1 MSESLELSSP
11 KSEVPRDAWRYPR
24 LDVRRERN
32 AIALVNVP
40 YGADTTGSFKPLG
53 LASLGSYLTAHGI
66 SVVGFDVS
74 DSQKTIETI
83 VRDFK
88 LAEFPVVGLSFYNS
102 NAHTAFEMARAIKH
116 VNSSVII
123 IAGGPHAS
131 ASHSTMSLDH
141 PEIDIIVRNEG
152 EEVLRDVMECLLHG
166 ISLDDVKGIS
176 GHQSG
181 NLRINS
187 ERERLND
194 LDALPPPTFHF
205 ERENPESEAL
215 FFDRSARRFRQAT
228 ALVTSRSCPFR
239 CSFCAIILI
248 GRKWRKMSAAK
259 VVADFRAL
267 ERDGQTKYEHIYFLD
282 ANFFVD
288 YRRSLEI
295 ARALNGYRADITFS
309 FSTRVNQ
316 LIHGQSA
323 LAELKRLGLRAVEL
337 GIESG
342 SDAALRRF
350 AKDVTVAENDR
361 AIVLLKEHDIQLFL
375 DFIMFDAET
384 TLDDLSLNLSF
395 LERNGLD
402 SYVPWDHLFSYMTP
416 YLGTEIRRHYQDK
429 LQIELSNDD
438 LPVPRNCVTPGAVR
452 QIFDELWSLRPWM
465 SGLAGALQ
473 QLERRR
479 RTVGCRESART
490 ALNAATIRRLPF
502 LVLRNLVSSAKAG
515 QIPSLRSAIPFLY
528 RDGGTACT
536 LEEFLNDAFL

>member
-1 MSESLELSSP
+1 MSGSLELSSP
-11 KSEVPRDAWRYPR
+11 KSALPRDAWRYPR
-24 LDVRRERN
+24 LDVRRQ
-32 AIALVNVP
+32 AISIALVNVP
-40 YGADTTGSFKPLG
+40 YGADTAGSFKPLG
-53 LASLGSYLTAHGI
+53 LASLGSYLLAHGI
-66 SVVGFDVS
+66 TVVGFDFS
-74 DSQKTIETI
+74 DSQKSVEKI

-88 LAEFPVVGLSFYNS
+88 LVEFPVIGLSFYNS
-102 NAHTAFEMARAIKH
+102 NARTAFEMARAIKRL
-116 VNSSVII
+116 NSNVII

-131 ASHSTMSLDH
+131 ASHSTMSLNH
-141 PEIDIIVRNEG
+141 PEIDIVVRNEG
-152 EEVLRDVMECLLHG
+152 EEVLRDVMRSLLRG
-166 ISLDDVKGIS
+166 ISLDGINGIS
-176 GHQSG
+176 GHHFG
-181 NLRINS
+181 DLRINS

-194 LDALPPPTFHF
+194 LDALPPPIFHF
-205 ERENPESEAL
+205 ERENPESETL
-215 FFDRSARRFRQAT
+215 FFDRDARRFRQAT

-259 VVADFRAL
+259 VVADLRAL
-267 ERDGQTKYEHIYFLD
+267 ERDSQRKYEHIYFLD

-323 LAELKRLGLRAVEL
+323 LAELKRLGLRAIEL

-361 AIVLLKEHDIQLFL
+361 AIALLKEHDLQLFL

-384 TLDDLSLNLSF
+384 TLDDLSLNLRF

-416 YLGTEIRRHYQDK
+416 YLGTEIRQHYQDN

-438 LPVPRNCVTPGAVR
+438 LPAPRKCVAAGAVR
-452 QIFDELWSLRPWM
+452 QIFDELWSLRPIM
-465 SGLAGALQ
+465 SRLAVALQ
-473 QLERRR
+473 QLERRP
-479 RTVGCRESART
+479 RTVGCKESART

-502 LVLRNLVSSAKAG
+502 LVLRNLVSSAEAG
-515 QIPSLRSAIPFLY
+515 QAPSLKSAIPFLY
-528 RDGGTACT
+528 RDGGAACA
-536 LEEFLNDAFL
+536 LEEFLNDALL